1 MKFKRYGALLA
12 AAAVTAC
19 LFPVQAK
26 ADEDYSDINY
36 WTTKCSNVSSLT
48 SDETNACQAFLQYA
62 ATQSSTLKDQL
73 LAIDAQRSDVQTNI
87 DDYQAKIADY
97 QSQIDTLNSQIS
109 DLNSQI
115 DDLNDQIAGQED
127 KVADLRAKVNTQI
140 ENSQSTMRLSKYV
153 DILMGAKT
161 FGDFLKIAAGLTDLT
176 EHNHST
182 LVSLNDAIDQL
193 TASQQELSSKQTEL
207 QTAQDD
213 ILAKQYE
220 AQLTEQDYENQ
231 KANLENQS
239 NDTLTLISSLQDA
252 SDTITEAQ
260 KEEQERQIA
269 EQQAKAEAEAAA
281 AAAAQAAQQAANN
294 SGGSGNYG
302 SSSSS
307 SGSSSTNG
315 SQSSDAAID
324 GYAVVAYAR
333 QFLGLPYVWGGNGP
347 NYFDCS
353 GLTKYVYAHF
363 GIVLGRTSYVQET
376 AGYAVSYA
384 DAQPGDL
391 ITWTGHC
398 GIYAGNGMV
407 INAMNPSMGIR
418 ECPIGWITNGN
429 MIIHRLW

>member
-115 DDLNDQIAGQED
+115 DDLNDQIADQQD

-260 KEEQERQIA
+260 REEQERQIA

-281 AAAAQAAQQAANN
+281 AAAAQAAAQAAANN
-294 SGGSGNYG
+294 AGNSGSGYTDY
-302 SSSSS
+302 
-307 SGSSSTNG
+307 SGSSTNG
-315 SQSSDAAID
+315 SQSSSSAVD
-324 GYAVVAYAR
+324 GNAVVSYAR

-347 NYFDCS
+347 YSFDCS

-384 DAQPGDL
+384 DAIPGDL
-391 ITWTGHC
+391 ITWNGHC

>member
-115 DDLNDQIAGQED
+115 DDLNDQIARQQD
-127 KVADLRAKVNTQI
+127 NVADLRAKVNTQI

-153 DILMGAKT
+153 DILMGART
-161 FGDFLKIAAGLTDLT
+161 FGDFLKIAAGLKDLT
-176 EHNHST
+176 DHNHNT
-182 LVSLNDAIDQL
+182 LVSLNEAIDQL
-193 TASQQELSSKQTEL
+193 TASQQELSDKQTEL
-207 QTAQDD
+207 QSAQND

-220 AQLTEQDYENQ
+220 AQMTVQDYENQ
-231 KANLENQS
+231 KAELNNQT
-239 NDTLTLISSLQDA
+239 NDALTLISSLQDA

-260 KEEQERQIA
+260 REEQERQIA

-281 AAAAQAAQQAANN
+281 AAAAQAAAQAAANN
-294 SGGSGNYG
+294 AGNSGSGYTDY
-302 SSSSS
+302 S
-307 SGSSSTNG
+307 SSSTNG
-315 SQSSDAAID
+315 SQSSSSAVD
-324 GYAVVAYAR
+324 GNAVVSYAR

-384 DAQPGDL
+384 DAIPGDL
-391 ITWTGHC
+391 ITWNGHC